1 MRVDADKFNQRN
13 GTQMKTKTILVS
25 LLLTLVMLEGC
36 GSKGGSGSSSSS
48 TANGSVRLVNA
59 TTTFASL
66 DMTTSGPITAPTT
79 PTTLAT
85 AVPTGGAS
93 SYAAI
98 APGTY
103 PLSLDISGSGTPVAQ
118 QPVPIS
124 SGVTYTILAYTA
136 RGQLQLVALTD
147 NEVAPA
153 TGDGK
158 IRLSNL
164 ALSDTGGVDVY
175 VAGNG
180 VTLASASSLV
190 TNLGIAS
197 GYFEIPQGTYHI
209 WVTGVGNKADVR
221 LDLPAV
227 AISNQQVLTLVLTA
241 TTGGVL
247 IDGWLVTQQGAVIAQ
262 ANAFARVRVA
272 ASIAALGTVVA
283 TANGVLLDASTLV
296 SPALDTYAVVPAGA
310 LSMSVVVNGNPI
322 TVPNLNAAAG
332 ADLTLLALGA
342 AASPQFSL
350 LSDDNRLPL
359 GGVAKLRLINGING
373 LAGNISL
380 TVDANLVAQNVALG
394 TASAA
399 GTVVTTS
406 NVSQLQVNGPG
417 NVSLGTSGA
426 TLKSEGV
433 YSVFMLGDNTAPAEI
448 VRADR

>member
-1 MRVDADKFNQRN
+1 
-13 GTQMKTKTILVS
+13 MKTNRIFLS
-25 LLLTLVMLEGC
+25 LLLALVMLQGC
-36 GSKGGSGSSSSS
+36 GSKGSSGSSSA
-48 TANGSVRLVNA
+48 ANGSVRLVNA
-59 TTTFASL
+59 TTAYASL
-66 DMTTSGPITAPTT
+66 DMTTSGPTTAPTT
-79 PTTLAT
+79 SVTLAT
-85 AVPTGGAS
+85 AVATGSAS
-93 SYAAI
+93 SYASI

-103 PLSLDISGSGTPVAQ
+103 PLSLNVSGSGTPAAQ
-118 QPVPIS
+118 QSVIIS
-124 SGVTYTILAYTA
+124 SGVTYTMLAYTA

-147 NEVAPA
+147 DEVAPA

-180 VTLASASSLV
+180 VTLSNASPLV
-190 TNLGIAS
+190 SNLGIAS

-209 WVTGVGNKADVR
+209 WVTGVSNKADVR

-227 AISNQQVLTLVLTA
+227 VISNQQVLTLVLTA

-247 IDGWLVTQQGAVIAQ
+247 VDGWLVTQQGAVTAQ
-262 ANAFARVRVA
+262 ANALARVRVA

-296 SPALDTYAVVPAGA
+296 SPAVDTYALVPAGA

-322 TVPNLNAAAG
+322 NVPNLNAAAG
-332 ADLTLLALGA
+332 ADLTLLAVGS
-342 AASPQFSL
+342 AASPTFSL

-359 GGVAKLRLINGING
+359 GGIAKLRLVNGING

-380 TVDANLVAQNVALG
+380 TVDANLVAQNVVLG

-399 GTVVTTS
+399 GTLVTTG
-406 NVSQLQVNGPG
+406 NISQLQVNGPG

-426 TLKSEGV
+426 TLKSQGV
-433 YSVFMLGDNTAPAEI
+433 YSVFMLGDYPATAEI